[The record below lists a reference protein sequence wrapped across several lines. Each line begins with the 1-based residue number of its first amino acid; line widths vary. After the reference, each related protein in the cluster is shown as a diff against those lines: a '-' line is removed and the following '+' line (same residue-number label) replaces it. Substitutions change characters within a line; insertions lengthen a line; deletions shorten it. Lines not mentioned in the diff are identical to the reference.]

1 MIFRETDRI
10 MSAMIDVSICIFY
23 IFRRASLVA
32 QVVKNLPTWWETRVQ
47 SLGWKTPWRRERL
60 PTPVFWRGEFHGERS
75 LAGYGPCGCRES
87 DITEWLSLFHLYFGA
102 LCRPMATNSLHVWL
116 NQYLWCRSSFSLL
129 DVSMWTTHNKST
141 RSPTSCLSYLLFWD
155 PISACSIV
163 ACSLTWCLF
172 SLPAPISSG
181 LPSAVSSLKNNSVHP

>member
-32 QVVKNLPTWWETRVQ
+32 QVVKNLPTWWETWVQ
-47 SLGWKTPWRRERL
+47 SLGRKTPWRRERL
-60 PTPVFWRGEFHGERS
+60 PTPVFWPGEFHGERS

-129 DVSMWTTHNKST
+129 DVSMWTTHNKLNM
-141 RSPTSCLSYLLFWD
+141 LSHLL
-155 PISACSIV
+155 PLILA
-163 ACSLTWCLF
+163 LLRPHF
-172 SLPAPISSG
+172 SLQHCRLLTYMVPLLSPRSHIQWITKCCQFSQ
-181 LPSAVSSLKNNSVHP
+181 K